1 MMGVQPIVRPV
12 FYLLILAGV
21 LLGSDPRAQFERLKS
36 EGKAAIASEKWAVAQ
51 ARYEKLIQLAP
62 TVKPGIYE
70 MYAEVVS
77 PLAEIYKKTE
87 ALDKL
92 EDLYQA
98 RLEKSGQGLDRGLAL
113 ADLGFFYQNS
123 DFASA
128 DKFRGERLVD
138 DAMASFD
145 RCSHDKT
152 EGDQCRRRMADTA
165 GIQGA
170 VYFQRLQYDK
180 AEPLFRRVVT
190 LPDTV
195 VQDEVMLVS
204 LHALRGILILR
215 KDYDG
220 AKQLELRA
228 AAFEAAHPA
237 AVNRL
242 RDDHGTRSRTQ

>member
-1 MMGVQPIVRPV
+1 VKPV
-12 FYLLILAGV
+12 YLAILLAAA

-36 EGKAAIASEKWAVAQ
+36 EGRAAVSSENWAVAQ
-51 ARYEKLIQLAP
+51 ARYEKLLKLAP
-62 TVKPGIYE
+62 SVKAGIYE

-77 PLAEIYKKTE
+77 PLAEVYKKTE
-87 ALDKL
+87 AVEKL
-92 EDLYQA
+92 EDLYQGRLDKSA
-98 RLEKSGQGLDRGLAL
+98 QGLEKGLAQ

-128 DKFRGERLVD
+128 DKFRGERLVE
-138 DAMASFD
+138 DAVKSFEQ
-145 RCSHDKT
+145 CSHDKV
-152 EGDQCRRRMADTA
+152 EGDQCRRRVADTA

-170 VYFQRLQYDK
+170 LYFRTSQYDK

-190 LPDTV
+190 LPDSI

-228 AAFEAAHPA
+228 AAFEAAHPSA
-237 AVNRL
+237 GRRL
-242 RDDHGTRSRTQ
+242 RQDHGAGARSRTQ

>member
-1 MMGVQPIVRPV
+1 MGVQTIVRPV
-12 FYLLILAGV
+12 FYLLIVAGV
-21 LLGSDPRAQFERLKS
+21 LLGSDPRAQFEQLKS
-36 EGKAAIASEKWAVAQ
+36 EGRAAIASENWALAR

-62 TVKPGIYE
+62 AVKASTYE

-77 PLAEIYKKTE
+77 PLAEVYKKTE
-87 ALDKL
+87 ALDEL
-92 EDLYQA
+92 EALYQA
-98 RLEKSGQGLDRGLAL
+98 RLEKSVQGLERGLAQ
-113 ADLGFFYQNS
+113 ADLGFYYQNS

-128 DKFRGERLVD
+128 DKFRGEKLVD
-138 DAMASFD
+138 DAMNSFD
-145 RCSHDKT
+145 RCSQDKI

-190 LPDTV
+190 LPDAI

-228 AAFEAAHPA
+228 AAYEAAHPA

-242 RDDHGTRSRTQ
+242 REDQGTRSRTR